1 MSFDIEK
8 MNKLPA
14 EARFFDVNEIWYFM
28 NRWVVRLLYPTS
40 VMPNQVTVLSL
51 VFGLASAGFYVSGI
65 PDALVW
71 GAVFLYGKVFF
82 DNVDGNLARV
92 RGTTSRF
99 GRFLDSLADFLVTVL
114 VYIAVTV
121 VLVRTSGMPEYWVLG
136 LLGLI
141 ACFLQSTFFVFYLVN
156 YTSRMGSYQKNR
168 VDESVTEEDRA
179 TVEGGKAD
187 PWDLRLQTLFV
198 WVYAWQDKAVE
209 QLDALCRSL
218 ARVPDT
224 EEALQNWYSDR
235 GFLAWISP
243 LCLCTNNIMLVVF
256 SLLDQLELFL
266 ILLISFMNFYALGL
280 LAWKTLY
287 RGGNWAKT
295 PCTLRGI

>member
-1 MSFDIEK
+1 
-8 MNKLPA
+8 
-14 EARFFDVNEIWYFM
+14 VNEIWYFM

-40 VMPNQVTVLSL
+40 VMPNHITVLSL

-99 GRFLDSLADFLVTVL
+99 GRFIDSLTDFGVTVL
-114 VYIAVTV
+114 VYVAVTI
-121 VLVRTSGMPEYWVLG
+121 VLVRTTGASEYWVLG
-136 LLGLI
+136 LLGLV

-156 YTSRMGSYQKNR
+156 YTSRAGSYEKNR

-179 TVEGGKAD
+179 NAEKAD
-187 PWDLRLQTLFV
+187 PWGLRLQILFV
-198 WVYAWQDKAVE
+198 WVYGWQDKMVE
-209 QLDALCRSL
+209 QLDALCRRL
-218 ARVPDT
+218 AHVPDT
-224 EEALQNWYSDR
+224 EEVLRDWYSDR
-235 GFLAWISP
+235 GFLARISP

-266 ILLISFMNFYALGL
+266 ILLISLMNFYALGL
-280 LAWKTLY
+280 LAWKVFN
-287 RGGNWAKT
+287 RRVPGW
-295 PCTLRGI
+295 PCA

>member
-40 VMPNQVTVLSL
+40 VVPDQVTVLSL

-99 GRFLDSLADFLVTVL
+99 GRFLDSLADFLVTFL

-121 VLVRTSGMPEYWVLG
+121 YLVQTTGMPEYWILG

-141 ACFLQSTFFVFYLVN
+141 ACFLQSTFFVFYLVH
-156 YTSRMGSYQKNR
+156 YTSRMGSYEKNR
-168 VDESVTEEDRA
+168 VDESVTVEDWKRVEEGQIDL
-179 TVEGGKAD
+179 
-187 PWDLRLQTLFV
+187 WDLRLQTLFV
-198 WVYAWQDKAVE
+198 WVYGWQDKMVE
-209 QLDALCRSL
+209 KLDALCRSL
-218 ARVPDT
+218 ARVSDD
-224 EEALQNWYSDR
+224 EETLRNWYSDR
-235 GFLAWISP
+235 SFLAWISP

-256 SLLDQLELFL
+256 SLLNQLELFL
-266 ILLISFMNFYALGL
+266 ILLISLMNLYALAL
-280 LAWKTLY
+280 LAWKVLG
-287 RGGNWAKT
+287 RRPAASGF
-295 PCTLRGI
+295 